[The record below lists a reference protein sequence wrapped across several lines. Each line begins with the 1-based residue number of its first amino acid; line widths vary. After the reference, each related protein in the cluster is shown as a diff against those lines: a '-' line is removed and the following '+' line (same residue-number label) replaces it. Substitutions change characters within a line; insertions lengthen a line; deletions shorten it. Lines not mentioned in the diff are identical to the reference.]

1 MAKTLVFY
9 ATTARY
15 DFKIYDL
22 GTTYQ
27 SFDFLPPVEVEVA
40 DWDISY
46 QPNDN
51 VLPGIVPSV
60 CTARFFINGATPTI
74 DDFRTVLKTAE
85 PDWVLEVHEGLAV
98 VWRGFITGDLGEI
111 EVANGKRFI
120 KLVAT
125 DGFQMLDKKADYFTS
140 TAVKP
145 FTDIIAQVFTFC
157 ELINVFEDG
166 YYVSEHF
173 QPLNSISG
181 FTNQGGL
188 WISGTPR
195 QGLIFEENEA
205 RSSREVIED
214 ICTAFNLQ
222 LFQDKGSLVFRSCHI
237 KTPAWYNLYD
247 AGGDFV
253 GRITPPA
260 TTVTEQVFTD
270 GTEMYK
276 PAVAEGRIRHPYY
289 GTPYIWY
296 VPGNQLTYNNFKIG
310 TAVSTGTTEVDFNGT
325 LQIRYELPPF
335 FGPTT
340 IGVDFSLVFQY
351 DGFYWNGTTW
361 TQTFSVITFS
371 ITFTAENPSASPALF
386 LEDKVIN
393 NYKMTNLPALG
404 SEPFYFT
411 VDADQVSGLD
421 IGDIEA
427 TSTAIFEYK
436 AGAPAYVIY
445 IADNTSRVNGTT
457 LDLATSIGD
466 LRQDNNDVLPGS
478 IRYWSTTNRAA
489 TSSTNAFW
497 DSSRR
502 ELVDLVGIQIARK
515 AFRTHQY
522 YELELNGNISYNHTL
537 TWEGVDYKPVN
548 LTISERSTRVTY
560 REFID
565 GDLIPSAI

>member
-1 MAKTLVFY
+1 VAKTLVFY

-27 SFDFLPPVEVEVA
+27 GFDFLPPVEVEVA

-74 DDFRTVLKTAE
+74 EDFRTVLKTAE

-111 EVANGKRFI
+111 ELANGKRFI

-166 YYVSEHF
+166 YYVSQHF

-195 QGLIFEENEA
+195 EGLIFEENEA

-247 AGGDFV
+247 SGGDFV

-296 VPGNQLTYNNFKIG
+296 VPGNQLAYNNFKIG

-335 FGPTT
+335 FGPSTVD
-340 IGVDFSLVFQY
+340 VDFSLVFQY

-371 ITFTAENPSASPALF
+371 IKFTAENPSASPALF
-386 LEDKVIN
+386 LEDTVIN

-421 IGDIEA
+421 IGDLEA

-466 LRQDNNDVLPGS
+466 IRQDNTNVLPGS